1 MNSKA
6 YCHSRKGLQEKQEDL
21 VEEIKGPLWNQ
32 AFDVYNNPTRAAL
45 GFAKPRR
52 SGRIAEKRRSQW
64 STLRFCR
71 DQARGQRYDLI
82 LPDLLGRLVRHL
94 VFPKNMYWREPNLR
108 FVRPIRWLL
117 CLYGN
122 EVVPMELG
130 NLRGDKVTR
139 GHRFMGSSRVEINSS
154 NEYFEKLYDN
164 YVIADQAK
172 RKEKSYLELR
182 QLKGSIML
190 NHAAPD
196 LVDENVFS
204 GISSSLY
211 WHIR

>member
-1 MNSKA
+1 MI
-6 YCHSRKGLQEKQEDL
+6 RQEGKD
-21 VEEIKGPLWNQ
+21 
-32 AFDVYNNPTRAAL
+32 T
-45 GFAKPRR
+45 
-52 SGRIAEKRRSQW
+52 
-64 STLRFCR
+64 T
-71 DQARGQRYDLI
+71 LI

-122 EVVPMELG
+122 EVVPMDLG

-164 YVIADQAK
+164 YVIVDQAK
-172 RKEKSYLELR
+172 RKEKILSGIASVER
-182 QLKGSIML
+182 EHHVKAML
-190 NHAAPD
+190 PPD
-196 LVDENVFS
+196 LVDENVFLVEYPVPFI
-204 GISSSLY
+204 GTFDEGFLSLPEEVLIMVMIHHQKY
-211 WHIR
+211 FPLKDDGGN